1 MIIYKKLH
9 IALLSVETNE
19 ETYYESAL
27 CRFQQGYICFI
38 YFDDDI
44 MAFEDTRLMK
54 KLLDNNYSRGDRSLL
69 SIIGGLKSQS
79 IIKNEKSV
87 NFYKIVNKLFV
98 KVARLT
104 KLNNHEIDFIYVND
118 QLQSSKYVT
127 GIFNNLYTDHS
138 AIFMRLSIDKND
150 VFHLSSSPDKPI
162 TQDINRP
169 LTQDIPNINEESTGE
184 FQDQVVEPISKKNK
198 SVNLLKTVKKLIFKS
213 GRKRKSNT
221 SVFSQ
226 ESSPQ
231 NLSPQS
237 TLATRSQDKL
247 EGNNKLCFGKTTQ

>member
-1 MIIYKKLH
+1 M
-9 IALLSVETNE
+9 
-19 ETYYESAL
+19 
-27 CRFQQGYICFI
+27 
-38 YFDDDI
+38 
-44 MAFEDTRLMK
+44 
-54 KLLDNNYSRGDRSLL
+54 
-69 SIIGGLKSQS
+69 
-79 IIKNEKSV
+79 
-87 NFYKIVNKLFV
+87 
-98 KVARLT
+98 
-104 KLNNHEIDFIYVND
+104 
-118 QLQSSKYVT
+118 
-127 GIFNNLYTDHS
+127 
-138 AIFMRLSIDKND
+138 
-150 VFHLSSSPDKPI
+150 SSSPDKPI

-237 TLATRSQDKL
+237 TLATGSQDKL
-247 EGNNKLCFGKTTQ
+247 EGNNVLCFCKTTQWQCRYCHMPTCDFCCVGQTAELFSNRVCLRKKCSSQL

>member
-1 MIIYKKLH
+1 MSFEVSRIMDKLSYT
-9 IALLSVETNE
+9 I
-19 ETYYESAL
+19 
-27 CRFQQGYICFI
+27 
-38 YFDDDI
+38 
-44 MAFEDTRLMK
+44 
-54 KLLDNNYSRGDRSLL
+54 YSRDRSLL

-79 IIKNEKSV
+79 IIKNDKSV

-237 TLATRSQDKL
+237 TLATGSQDKL
-247 EGNNKLCFGKTTQ
+247 EGNNELCFCKTTQWQCRHCRMPTCDFCCVGQTAELFSNRVCLRNKCSSLL